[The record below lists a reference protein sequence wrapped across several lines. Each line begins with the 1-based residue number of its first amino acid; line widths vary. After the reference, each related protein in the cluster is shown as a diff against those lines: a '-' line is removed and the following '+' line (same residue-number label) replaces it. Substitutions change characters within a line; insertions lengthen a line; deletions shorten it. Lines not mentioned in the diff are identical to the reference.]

1 MTYKETHFTDDL
13 TQVLH
18 KLYISYSIK
27 YAKKSQQIQQRKIT
41 MNIFTLIC

>member
-18 KLYISYSIK
+18 KLYIRYSIK
-27 YAKKSQQIQQRKIT
+27 YAKKVNKFNNAKLQ
-41 MNIFTLIC
+41 